1 MALGVKVIFDLDNSK
16 LLVEDNNDYSTY
28 GFSGDLHVVVTITG
42 PGGSLHS
49 GGTSSSPDITIP
61 STQYTPSSPIQAN
74 RKFNGTG
81 INLPSTINGTYKI
94 SYDIYDQAG
103 SGSVYTETYAF
114 DYSFTLPTGS
124 VGLTATMSS
133 SLLTSTDSTVYG
145 SSYTNDSLTRTHSI
159 HPPAG
164 AVDPLGV
171 AIPDPADTGSTAT
184 LTYTGITTGTWS
196 STISSLGEWS
206 TGSSSSSILTSK
218 HYVTGTVTGG
228 ATTTINS
235 DLGLC
240 DVYCCLKALNDR
252 YEQAKCKNKDLAEE
266 YKAKIEDVT
275 RLVTLYVQAVSCG
288 LTADASCYLTDIKNI
303 SECGTECKC
312 YGDNSVPTNIP
323 IVSTTNTR
331 SFVLETSSN
340 RLNITSSGSG
350 TSADPVV
357 YRMDLGPQIASD
369 INYVAENL
377 QNTNSIINETN
388 SQLRNVMERID
399 NSPSSA
405 ERLSMRVS
413 NMYTGSAVKITREQD
428 FITGTRFYRADGND
442 ISILPENSNESNFKN
457 LNNSVK
463 VSKLYDSSWKD
474 TSFYVEAFV
483 LNVPSLEIEIFNLD
497 KKGENGYGTFSY
509 RFLDRKGYVLTN
521 NKLKEY
527 GEIIVS
533 LDLISGINKK

>member
-1 MALGVKVIFDLDNSK
+1 MGA
-16 LLVEDNNDYSTY
+16 
-28 GFSGDLHVVVTITG
+28 
-42 PGGSLHS
+42 P
-49 GGTSSSPDITIP
+49 
-61 STQYTPSSPIQAN
+61 QYN
-74 RKFNGTG
+74 
-81 INLPSTINGTYKI
+81 
-94 SYDIYDQAG
+94 
-103 SGSVYTETYAF
+103 
-114 DYSFTLPTGS
+114 
-124 VGLTATMSS
+124 
-133 SLLTSTDSTVYG
+133 
-145 SSYTNDSLTRTHSI
+145 
-159 HPPAG
+159 
-164 AVDPLGV
+164 
-171 AIPDPADTGSTAT
+171 
-184 LTYTGITTGTWS
+184 
-196 STISSLGEWS
+196 
-206 TGSSSSSILTSK
+206 
-218 HYVTGTVTGG
+218 
-228 ATTTINS
+228 
-235 DLGLC
+235 
-240 DVYCCLKALNDR
+240 
-252 YEQAKCKNKDLAEE
+252 
-266 YKAKIEDVT
+266 
-275 RLVTLYVQAVSCG
+275 
-288 LTADASCYLTDIKNI
+288 IKNI

-388 SQLRNVMERID
+388 SQLRNVMERIE